1 MKLKIP
7 QAERDYYNEQMT
19 ANKGN
24 TGAMW
29 KTIRSALPNKSRQRP
44 QYTKDTD
51 TLANEFNKFFISVG
65 ERAANESIE
74 LARRYALSTEPV
86 SFCQEY
92 PVTFPSLSLDS
103 N

>member
-1 MKLKIP
+1 MRHFNGREIKLKIR

-29 KTIRSALPNKSRQRP
+29 KTIRSALPNNSRRP

-51 TLANEFNKFFISVG
+51 TLANE
-65 ERAANESIE
+65 
-74 LARRYALSTEPV
+74 
-86 SFCQEY
+86 
-92 PVTFPSLSLDS
+92 
-103 N
+103 